1 MIGSLVLG
9 AVLTFLLMVAIAFWA
24 YQAGALSVR
33 KDMARSQEDFTIGL
47 DCGF

>member
-1 MIGSLVLG
+1 VV
-9 AVLTFLLMVAIAFWA
+9 AVYYAA
-24 YQAGALSVR
+24 YQAGALSAR